1 MTFKRVQVKRGT
13 TDGAYTA
20 VTFMEPIEDGSEVV
34 VGGAFY
40 IMAMMNTSSGH
51 RTLIASKLVVAAVL
65 GALIGYPLDRRIERN

>member
-20 VTFMEPIEDGSEVV
+20 VTFMEPIEDGAEVV

-51 RTLIASKLVVAAVL
+51 QH
-65 GALIGYPLDRRIERN
+65 